1 MIQLYNSRRV
11 RKMAGTL
18 DEYKRLIREAT
29 VADQVKLFKIHIA
42 IYLVVNIIWL
52 AMNATG
58 SIKIDPIWAVYY
70 SPVGWGL
77 LVIVHYWFFVRGA
90 ENLCK
95 MREEMVE
102 AKIK

>member
-1 MIQLYNSRRV
+1 L
-11 RKMAGTL
+11 AGTL
-18 DEYKRLIREAT
+18 DDYKRLFREAT
-29 VADQVKLFKIHIA
+29 VADQMKLFQLHIA

-52 AMNATG
+52 ALNMMG
-58 SIKIDPIWAVYY
+58 SIIITPAWAIYY

-77 LVIVHYWFFVRGA
+77 LIIVHYWFYVRGA

-95 MREEMVE
+95 LREDMVE

>member
-1 MIQLYNSRRV
+1 MT
-11 RKMAGTL
+11 GTL
-18 DEYKRLIREAT
+18 DEYKRLFREAT
-29 VADQVKLFKIHIA
+29 VADQRKLFQLHII

-52 AMNATG
+52 AMNTIG
-58 SIKIDPIWAVYY
+58 SIRIDPIWAIYY

-95 MREEMVE
+95 LREEMIE
-102 AKIK
+102 AKIT

>member
-1 MIQLYNSRRV
+1 MV
-11 RKMAGTL
+11 GKMAGTL

-29 VADQVKLFKIHIA
+29 VADQMKLFKIHIA
-42 IYLVVNIIWL
+42 LYLVVNIIWL

-58 SIKIDPIWAVYY
+58 SIKIDPTWAVYY

-90 ENLCK
+90 ENLCRV
-95 MREEMVE
+95 REEMVE
-102 AKIK
+102 TKIK